1 MIYRLT
7 PLIDFSD
14 TFSVK
19 TPTSDQADGTAKP
32 NLPPRTND
40 SEEDDIKQVK
50 QLVNMGFDRPQ
61 AIEALEKSGFN
72 VEKALNKLLK

>member
-1 MIYRLT
+1 M
-7 PLIDFSD
+7 
-14 TFSVK
+14 
-19 TPTSDQADGTAKP
+19 KP
-32 NLPPRTND
+32 NLPPRT
-40 SEEDDIKQVK
+40 SETEEDDIKQVK

>member
-1 MIYRLT
+1 MV
-7 PLIDFSD
+7 DFSE

-19 TPTSDQADGTAKP
+19 SPGSEQAENTAKP
-32 NLPPRTND
+32 NLPPRLNEPED
-40 SEEDDIKQVK
+40 DDIKQVK

-61 AIEALEKSGFN
+61 AIEALEQTGFN